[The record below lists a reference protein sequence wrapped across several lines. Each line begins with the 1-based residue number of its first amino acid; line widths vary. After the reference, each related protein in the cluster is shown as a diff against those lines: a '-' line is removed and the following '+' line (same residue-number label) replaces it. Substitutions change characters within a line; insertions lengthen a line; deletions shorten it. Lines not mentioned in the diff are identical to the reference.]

1 MFRFKNLIFL
11 CNIFIANYC
20 VISQNYHPPLDF
32 KMLLSGTFGELRS
45 NHFHTGID
53 IKTEGVEGQKVYA
66 IDDGYVS
73 RIKVSTWGYGK
84 ALYITH
90 PDGKTSVYAHLK
102 EFNKNINSYVVDE
115 QYKRE
120 KFELQLF
127 PKKDKFKITKGQ
139 IIALSGNSGGSA
151 GAHLHFEIRDT
162 KTERPINPLQFNFD
176 IYDNVKPIINKI
188 KIYPIDGE
196 INGKREE
203 ISYSLKKVGEQYTLK
218 DVLPIVNGT
227 VGFSISTYDKA
238 DSAYNKNGVYS
249 IKMIVDSNLVYSF
262 KMDEFGFDE
271 SRYINAH
278 IDYKE
283 KLKNKIKYHRCFK
296 LPNNQLSLYHKKSK
310 EGIVNFKDDKNH
322 IIRFEVTDYYNNKS
336 IVSFQVKSSSNSKAG
351 IDSIINPYFTKNM
364 KYLRPNI
371 YKNKNFYLHMESY
384 SLYEDLN
391 FNYRELDSIQG
402 VFGKIHHVHNELT
415 PVHKSY
421 IISLKANIPK
431 NIKDKVYIA
440 KIDKDGNFIYMGGT
454 WRNKMLSVKVR
465 EFGEFCIAADTTQ
478 PIIKGLN
485 IFPGKKL
492 NRQKSIKC
500 IIYDNESGIQ
510 SFRGSIDDKWILM
523 EYDYKNK
530 LLIHK
535 IKDDLDKGEHMFKL
549 EVTDKLGNLKKY
561 LVKFNL

>member
-1 MFRFKNLIFL
+1 
-11 CNIFIANYC
+11 
-20 VISQNYHPPLDF
+20 
-32 KMLLSGTFGELRS
+32 MLLSGTFGELRS

-73 RIKVSTWGYGK
+73 RIKVSAWGYGK

-102 EFNKNINSYVVDE
+102 EFNQNINSYVVKE
-115 QYKRE
+115 QHKRE
-120 KFELQLF
+120 IYELQLF

-162 KTERPINPLQFNFD
+162 KTERPMNPLQFNFD

-203 ISYSLKKVGEQYTLK
+203 ISYSLKKVGEEYTLK
-218 DVLPIVNGT
+218 DVLPIISVK
-227 VGFSISTYDKA
+227 VAFSISTYDKA
-238 DSAYNKNGVYS
+238 NGAYNKNGVYA
-249 IKMIVDSNLVYSF
+249 IKMIIDSNLVYSF
-262 KMDEFGFDE
+262 KMDELRFDE

-283 KLKNKIKYHRCFK
+283 KLMNRIKYHRCFK
-296 LPNNQLSLYHKKSK
+296 LPNNQLSLYNKISQ
-310 EGIVNFKDDKNH
+310 EGIVDFKDDQNH
-322 IIRFEVTDYYNNKS
+322 IVKFEVTDFYNNKS
-336 IVSFQVKSSSNSKAG
+336 IVSFKVKSSLSKKIDIAQSKKVD
-351 IDSIINPYFTKNM
+351 IDSVINHSFTKNM

-371 YKNKNFYLHMESY
+371 FKNNNFYLHMESY
-384 SLYEDLN
+384 SLYEDLH
-391 FNYRELDSIQG
+391 FNYKELDSIEG
-402 VFGKIHHVHNELT
+402 IFGKIHHVHNELI

-431 NIKDKVYIA
+431 KLKDKVHIA
-440 KIDKDGNFIYMGGT
+440 KVDKDGNFTYMGGT

-465 EFGEFCIAADTTQ
+465 EFGKFCIAADTVQ
-478 PIIKGLN
+478 PIIKALN
-485 IFPGKKL
+485 IFPGKNLKKQ
-492 NRQKSIKC
+492 NFIRC
-500 IIYDNESGIQ
+500 IIYDDESGIQ
-510 SFRGSIDDKWILM
+510 NFRGEIDDKWILM

-530 LLIHK
+530 LLTHK
-535 IKDDLDKGEHMFKL
+535 IKDDLDKGEHIFKL
-549 EVTDKLGNLKKY
+549 EVTDKLGNLNKY
-561 LVKFNL
+561 IAKFNL